1 MLKITAMK
9 TILTTITR
17 ITFTVTLLMALLSS
31 GCKKAEAPAADSA
44 QLLQQAFESAPAQI
58 KQSVETV
65 VTNLKAKNY
74 TEATKALEPVSLS
87 SNLTEPQ
94 QVAVLT
100 TIQEIA
106 AAAANDP
113 KHDSPEMAALRA
125 KMFMSLRRGPR

>member
-1 MLKITAMK
+1 MIAMK
-9 TILTTITR
+9 TIAR
-17 ITFTVTLLMALLSS
+17 ISFVVALLLALFSS

-44 QLLQQAFESAPAQI
+44 QLLQQAFEAAPAPL

-74 TEATKALEPVSLS
+74 TEATKALEPVALAP
-87 SNLTEPQ
+87 NLTEPQ

-125 KMFMSLRRGPR
+125 KMFMTLRRGPH